1 MSLISFF
8 VFLFCF
14 TSATVFGQV
23 VVVDSKSGDSV
34 VFFPQETKK
43 KQEKL
48 QEDSDFY
55 RALEKGQ
62 VQKLEEHFQSKNGK
76 FDLSKLSPTGETFL
90 YYSLKNKT
98 GRSFKWLLDKGFDI
112 NQKNRFGVTVLEMA
126 VLNNDVK
133 LAKKLISRG
142 ADVNQ
147 VDELGWTLLHT
158 ASSGKSN
165 ESVEMIKFLLTKIE
179 NPNLFSK
186 SGKSPVVFAVHASGN
201 DEVALE
207 NLKQFAAAK
216 NVDLN
221 ISKKD
226 PEDAISKLDK
236 ISYYAVIGGLEKTTE
251 YLLNSG
257 KFNLLEDFFFKS
269 INDINLADQSGE
281 IVALQITLSGKEYS
295 LTYFKKSFIISV
307 QEAVARQQAEA
318 NNKKGLS
325 QKCARSFQ
333 QTSFKW

>member
-1 MSLISFF
+1 MSFF

-14 TSATVFGQV
+14 ISAAVFGQIIV
-23 VVVDSKSGDSV
+23 VETENGESV
-34 VFFPQETKK
+34 VLVPKK
-43 KQEKL
+43 NAEKNQKKL

-62 VQKLEEHFQSKNGK
+62 VQKLEEYFQSKKGK

-126 VLNNDVK
+126 VLKNDLK
-133 LAKKLISRG
+133 LAKKLVSRG

-158 ASSGKSN
+158 ASSSKSH

-179 NPNLFSK
+179 NPNLLTE
-186 SGKSPVVFAVHASGN
+186 SGKSSLVFAVHASGS
-201 DEVALE
+201 DGLALE
-207 NLKQFAAAK
+207 NLKQFAASK
-216 NVDLN
+216 KVDLN
-221 ISKKD
+221 MRGES
-226 PEDAISKLDK
+226 ASKLSQADR
-236 ISYYAVIGGLEKTTE
+236 ISYYAFVDDFKKTIE

-257 KFNLLEDFFFKS
+257 KFNLLEDSFFKS
-269 INDINLADQSGE
+269 INDIDLADHPGNRA
-281 IVALQITLSGKEYS
+281 ALQVS
-295 LTYFKKSFIISV
+295 LDAKGEVNIRIHILKSLVIDV
-307 QEAVARQQAEA
+307 KEAVVRQQGEV
-318 NNKKGLS
+318 NNKKDLS
-325 QKCARSFQ
+325 QKCARSFW